1 MHYTHRFWIIV
12 VSLTNDLEE
21 RAIYMGSLVL
31 CRHLE
36 AHNYLFLVLFRLTD
50 NFVCLL
56 ALEFF
61 IVICSARD

>member
-12 VSLTNDLEE
+12 LSLTNDLEE
-21 RAIYMGSLVL
+21 CAIYMGSLVL
-31 CRHLE
+31 CGHLE
-36 AHNYLFLVLFRLTD
+36 AHKHLFLVSFRLTD

-61 IVICSARD
+61 IVLCSARN